1 MTQSIA
7 NHHCANLTRE
17 ETQWAVFDS
26 TQEYRGHVFCIAA
39 WAIPSGI
46 HAQFNLPNHIDLY
59 ITSEGQWAQTL
70 EIAEHLL
77 TTASAP
83 FCEGRRYA
91 NGSAQGK
98 PAEFVV
104 KGALLALFIPAEWAS
119 DNGNPNTYSDYRVF
133 LEPAGYW
140 NALEIEPP
148 ILVGNLPDYD

>member
-7 NHHCANLTRE
+7 NHHCAHLTRE
-17 ETQWAVFDS
+17 ETQWAVFDQN
-26 TQEYRGHVFCIAA
+26 QEYRGHVFCIAA

-77 TTASAP
+77 TTESA
-83 FCEGRRYA
+83 
-91 NGSAQGK
+91 

-104 KGALLALFIPAEWAS
+104 KGALLALFIPGEWAI
-119 DNGNPNTYSDYRVF
+119 DHGDPNPYSDYQIFRNA
-133 LEPAGYW
+133 AGYW
-140 NALEIEPP
+140 NALEIEHPV
-148 ILVGNLPDYD
+148 LVGNLPDYD